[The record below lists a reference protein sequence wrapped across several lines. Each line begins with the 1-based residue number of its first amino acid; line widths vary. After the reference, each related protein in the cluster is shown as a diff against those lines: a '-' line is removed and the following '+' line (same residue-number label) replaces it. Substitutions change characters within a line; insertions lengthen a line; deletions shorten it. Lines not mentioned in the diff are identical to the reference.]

1 MTKNDLTQ
9 KYGKSTIWIHWVTAI
24 LIIISFPLGKYVEE
38 LEPVDKLGFLKIH
51 AILGIIVLLLSIY
64 RSYLYF
70 KSPRPPKLKTGSDF
84 NDKLVI
90 WIHNIFY
97 ILLFLIPLTGIVTM
111 ITTGYGDAVFA
122 GDINLIKPHE
132 ESLPLESHE
141 ILATLMMIL
150 LLLHIIGVVKH
161 KVLYKENTMKRI
173 L

>member
-1 MTKNDLTQ
+1 MMIKNDLTQ
-9 KYGKSTIWIHWVTAI
+9 KYGKSTIWIHWVTTI
-24 LIIISFPLGKYVEE
+24 PLGKYVEE
-38 LEPVDKLGFLKIH
+38 LEPVDKLGYLKIH

-70 KSPRPPKLKTGSDF
+70 KSPRPPQL
-84 NDKLVI
+84 NKLVI

-97 ILLFLIPLTGIVTM
+97 FLLFLIPLTGIVTM
-111 ITTGYGDAVFA
+111 ITTGYGDAISA